1 MGKIKLFSLLFL
13 LIFCM
18 CVFAK
23 EKIKTFDENYICSED
38 DIEYSDYMEYEK
50 KASQTEIKGTGI

>member
-1 MGKIKLFSLLFL
+1 
-13 LIFCM
+13 M

-50 KASQTEIKGTGI
+50 KASQTEIKGTVI